1 MNNSPSVAD
10 IVYNHIVKAESDT
23 VETVSIDYI
32 ETIFRALTMRII
44 EKEFKDLIKRTEMEK
59 RTLFSV
65 ELLKPYFI
73 KEIEKWE
80 KNIGISSKL
89 WPEQEHK
96 KFETYFLEKYKRMIK

>member
-23 VETVSIDYI
+23 VETVNIDYI
-32 ETIFRALTMRII
+32 ESVCKLLTRRIL
-44 EKEFKDLIKRTEMEK
+44 EKEFKELIKKTEIEK

-73 KEIEKWE
+73 KDIEKWE
-80 KNIGISSKL
+80 KKVGISSKL
-89 WPEQEHK
+89 WSEQEHK